1 MKKKKKLS
9 EMNDAEVAEHFDRQT
24 GGEEWQTSKPA
35 KVGFKRPIKHMIS
48 IRLELDLYRKIRR
61 IADAKSVPY
70 QTMMRNWLVQK
81 VEEELP
87 SLEDSYLYASGV
99 LMVGDRRA

>member
-1 MKKKKKLS
+1 MKKRKKGQVTD
-9 EMNDAEVAEHFDRQT
+9 EEVAKHFDRDSDA
-24 GGEEWQTSKPA
+24 EEWATSKPV
-35 KVGFKRPIKHMIS
+35 KVSFKRPIKHMIS

-70 QTMMRNWLVQK
+70 QTMMRSWLVEK

-87 SLEDSYLYASGV
+87 SLENSYLYASGV
-99 LMVGDRRA
+99 LMVSDRRA